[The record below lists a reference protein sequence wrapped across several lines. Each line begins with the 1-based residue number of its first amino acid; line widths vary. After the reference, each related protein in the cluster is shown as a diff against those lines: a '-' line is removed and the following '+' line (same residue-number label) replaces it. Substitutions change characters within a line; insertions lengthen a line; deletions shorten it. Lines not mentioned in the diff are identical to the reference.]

1 MGTSTA
7 LPDFDWSFRD
17 QVFTVPD
24 PVPTDGGIRILAAI
38 DPAFPTSGVHTGAA
52 WCLIGDLSPAIP
64 AGATIT
70 DISMAVGVQLS
81 SATGNSPTVHQ
92 SPSLSFATLSEIN
105 MGGIPIGFG
114 GFGAGGVG
122 DLPTDTALHQ
132 ITYVNSVYSATVGGG
147 NGIVDMDGLVAAI
160 GATDPLGMYV
170 TAQNVAD
177 GQEMDYSS
185 PWTLTVT
192 WSTGTSIIPPLRQY
206 PRSDGLGA
214 SSVRRL
220 WPPPP
225 TIQASNRR
233 GPSAIL

>member
-1 MGTSTA
+1 MGTSTG

-17 QVFTVPD
+17 QIFTVPD

-38 DPAFPTSGVHTGAA
+38 DPAFPRDGVQTGAA

-70 DISMAVGVQLS
+70 DISMTVGVQLS

-105 MGGIPIGFG
+105 LGGNPTGFG

-122 DLPTDTALHQ
+122 DLPMDTSLHQ
-132 ITYVNSVYSATVGGG
+132 ITYVNSVYNAAVGL
-147 NGIVDMDGLVAAI
+147 GIFDMDGLVAAI
-160 GATDPLGMYV
+160 GASDPLGMYV

-192 WSTGTSIIPPLRQY
+192 WSAGPSVIPPLRQY

-214 SSVRRL
+214 SSTKRVYPL
-220 WPPPP
+220 PPS
-225 TIQASNRR
+225 IQASNRR
-233 GPSAIL
+233 AGGYL